1 MVSVA
6 RTIQVM
12 CSLEEDKELW
22 AICVLGATWS
32 TWNGGANNDHA
43 ELPKW
48 GADPATVGHAQ
59 KTPAIEQL
67 KRDVVL
73 DGAVPPIP
81 S

>member
-12 CSLEEDKELW
+12 CRLEEDKELW
-22 AICVLGATWS
+22 AIRVLGATWS
-32 TWNGGANNDHA
+32 TWNGGANNDYGW
-43 ELPKW
+43 PSR

-73 DGAVPPIP
+73 DGAVPPNP